1 MKSNTTIE
9 KQILTKLNKLLK
21 KFGLRISFKFD
32 DKRMSYLYTMH
43 SISDEIHFRCEC
55 IWSSIKSI
63 FFENSSYC
71 PLHRLAFDKE
81 LTECRHENDNPY
93 IELNNIIRQV
103 KAQSFDELLIKM
115 DLLTFRN

>member
-1 MKSNTTIE
+1 MKPNTIIE

-21 KFGLRISFKFD
+21 RFGLGISLKFD
-32 DKRMSYLYTMH
+32 DSRMSYLYIMH
-43 SISDEIHFRCEC
+43 SISDEIHFRCKC
-55 IWSSIKSI
+55 IWPSIESI

-71 PLHRLAFDKE
+71 PLYQLAFDKE

-93 IELNNIIRQV
+93 ADLNNIIRQV